1 MQVRR
6 VAALGLLVLPL
17 LGVAVHARAE
27 GKPEVQLSMT
37 AEKEVTVKEGD
48 KQVVKRVPAT
58 TSAPGD
64 VLIYTLRYKNVGDEK
79 ATAVKVDNPL
89 PDGARYVADSA
100 SGAGAEIS
108 FSVDGGKTFAKPAG
122 LMVVKGGTKVKA
134 EVADYT
140 TIRWVISEVGPGKSG
155 ELGFRVQVQ

>member
-64 VLIYTLRYKNVGDEK
+64 VLIYTAVPPGSGRRLGIDRDRDLWPDRNE
-79 ATAVKVDNPL
+79 ATFGTDPADPHSNPWK
-89 PDGARYVADSA
+89 
-100 SGAGAEIS
+100 
-108 FSVDGGKTFAKPAG
+108 F
-122 LMVVKGGTKVKA
+122 
-134 EVADYT
+134 
-140 TIRWVISEVGPGKSG
+140 
-155 ELGFRVQVQ
+155 